1 MGGNL
6 ALRQSGEGQDTHAEP
21 LLYSIGDLAS
31 ETGVTHRAL
40 RLYEDQG
47 LLAPQRIGNQ
57 RIYSHRDR
65 ARLILVLRGK
75 RLGFSLADIK
85 EMLELYDVDPQHL
98 EQLRVTLKKAQARIA
113 ELEQQQVAIAETLAE
128 LRAGERGVR
137 DLIRQ
142 REAGGGASHRKS
154 VSPPPHP
161 PVASRRAP
169 PSPPQGAEREIRK
182 RKSA

>member
-1 MGGNL
+1 MGGSG
-6 ALRQSGEGQDTHAEP
+6 ALRHPEDAPAEP
-21 LLYSIGDLAS
+21 RLYSIGDLAA

-75 RLGFSLADIK
+75 RLGFSLADIG
-85 EMLELYDVDPQHL
+85 EMLELYDVDPDHL
-98 EQLRVTLKKAQARIA
+98 EQLRVTLKKTEARIA
-113 ELEQQQVAIAETLAE
+113 ELEHRQQAIAQTLDE
-128 LRAGERGVR
+128 LRDGARAVR

-142 REAGGGASHRKS
+142 KETGTS
-154 VSPPPHP
+154 
-161 PVASRRAP
+161 
-169 PSPPQGAEREIRK
+169 RK
-182 RKSA
+182 RSKS